1 MYALKNGNTMFDTPL
16 NQLPSGKRKIGLALS
31 SGMARGWAH
40 IGALRALKRLG
51 FEFDMIAGCSVGALV
66 GGCYLAGK
74 LDDLQDWA
82 LSLNKRKIVSY
93 LDMRLRSGG
102 LIGGTKLVDEM
113 RRYMGTAQ
121 IETFPIPYA
130 AMTTDL
136 VTGHEIWLQK
146 GDLVEAMRAS
156 FSLPGIFPPVQY
168 EGRWLADGALVCPL
182 PVAACRAL
190 GADMVIAINLNAD
203 MIGKSRR
210 PGASI
215 PTAAGFDLLNM
226 LEDTD
231 NTEKLSLMD
240 NLTRR
245 VFRREYDGPSIF
257 GVMTSCLNIMQDR
270 ITRARLAGDPPDV
283 HIAPRLGHMGL
294 LEFDRAEESIKEGEA
309 AVMRKRPELADA
321 LQVLSQTHQGVGEN
335 EPI

>member
-1 MYALKNGNTMFDTPL
+1 MVNTSGTTPPLK
-16 NQLPSGKRKIGLALS
+16 KRKIGLALS

-40 IGALRALKRLG
+40 IGAIRTLKRLG
-51 FEFDMIAGCSVGALV
+51 FEFDVITGCSVGALA
-66 GGCYLAGK
+66 GGCYAAGK
-74 LDDLQDWA
+74 LDELEEWA

-102 LIGGTKLVDEM
+102 LIGGSKLMDEM
-113 RRYMGTAQ
+113 RKYLGHTR
-121 IETFPIPYA
+121 IEDLSIPYA
-130 AMTTDL
+130 AITTDL

-146 GDLVEAMRAS
+146 GDLAEAMRAS
-156 FSLPGIFPPVQY
+156 FSLPGIFPPIKY

-182 PVAACRAL
+182 PVAACRAM

-203 MIGKSRR
+203 IIGKSRR
-210 PGASI
+210 PGTNI
-215 PTAAGFDLLNM
+215 PTAAGFDLIPL
-226 LEDTD
+226 LEETD
-231 NTEKLSLMD
+231 NQEKISLMD
-240 NLTRR
+240 SLTRR
-245 VFRREYDGPSIF
+245 VFRRDYDGPSIF

-283 HIAPRLGHMGL
+283 HIAPRLGHLGL
-294 LEFDRAEESIKEGEA
+294 LEFDRAEETIHEGEA

-321 LQVLSQTHQGVGEN
+321 LQVLSQTHGVGEN

>member
-1 MYALKNGNTMFDTPL
+1 MPDERKIPQTP
-16 NQLPSGKRKIGLALS
+16 PRKRKIGLALS

-40 IGALRALKRLG
+40 IGVIKALRRLG
-51 FEFDMIAGCSVGALV
+51 FEFDIVAGTSVGALA

-74 LDDLQDWA
+74 LGELEEWTLA
-82 LSLNKRKIVSY
+82 LTKRKIVSY

-102 LIGGTKLVDEM
+102 LISGNKLVDEM
-113 RRYMGTAQ
+113 RKYVGDIK
-121 IETFPIPYA
+121 IEDLPAPFA

-146 GDLVEAMRAS
+146 GSLVEAMRAS
-156 FSLPGIFPPVQY
+156 FSLPGIFPPVKM

-190 GADMVIAINLNAD
+190 GADMVIAVNLNAD
-203 MIGKSRR
+203 IIGKSRR

-215 PTAAGFDLLNM
+215 PTAAGFDLLQM
-226 LEDTD
+226 LEETD
-231 NTEKLSLMD
+231 NLDRVSLMD
-240 NLTRR
+240 SVTRR

-270 ITRARLAGDPPDV
+270 ITRSRLAGDPPDV
-283 HIAPRLGHMGL
+283 HIAPRLGHIGL
-294 LEFDRAEESIKEGEA
+294 LEFDRTEEAIHEGEA

-321 LQVLSQTHQGVGEN
+321 LQVLSQSSVVGAN